1 VKPLPSIKNLI
12 IDMDGV
18 LYRGRRLLPGAKEFL
33 HHLEER
39 KTAYILVTNNSTRT
53 PEEYV
58 AVLKEMGIEVCP
70 RWILTS
76 ALATADY
83 LGNIFPQGARL
94 YLIGEEGL
102 YSALAAQGFEFGER
116 DVEAV
121 VVGMDREL
129 TYEKLKTATVAIRQ
143 GARFVGTNP
152 DKSFPAEEAI
162 VPGAGAILA
171 AIEAATGVQPTV
183 IGKPE
188 PLLFQMAL
196 QRMDAT
202 EKETAVIGDRL
213 ETDILGG
220 QRCGLTTI
228 LVLTGISQQQDLEA
242 SDIKLD
248 YVFQDLI
255 HLDEAFIIP
264 DLKGGNVAAACPG

>member
-1 VKPLPSIKNLI
+1 MKPLHSIKNLI

-18 LYRGRRLLPGAKEFL
+18 LYRGRRPLPGAKEFL

-39 KTAYILVTNNSTRT
+39 DTAYILVTNNSTRT

-58 AVLKEMGIEVCP
+58 ALLKEMGIEVVP
-70 RWILTS
+70 DWILTS

-83 LGNIFPQGARL
+83 LGNLLPQGARL

-102 YSALAAQGFEFGER
+102 HSALAARGFEFGER

-121 VVGMDREL
+121 VVGMDRQL

-171 AIEAATGVQPTV
+171 AIEVATDIKPTV

-188 PLLFQMAL
+188 PILFQMAL
-196 QRMDAT
+196 QRMGVI

-228 LVLTGISQQQDLEA
+228 LILTGISQQQDLEA
-242 SDIKLD
+242 SDIGPD
-248 YVFQDLI
+248 YTFESLTQLA
-255 HLDEAFIIP
+255 HALS
-264 DLKGGNVAAACPG
+264 

>member
-1 VKPLPSIKNLI
+1 MKPLSPLKNLI

-18 LYRGRRLLPGAKEFL
+18 LYRGRRPLPGAKEFL
-33 HHLEER
+33 GHLEER
-39 KTAYILVTNNSTRT
+39 EIAYTLVTNNATRT

-58 AVLKEMGIEVCP
+58 AVLKEMGIEVSP
-70 RWILTS
+70 RRILTS

-83 LGNIFPQGARL
+83 LENILPQGARL

-116 DVEAV
+116 NIEAV
-121 VVGMDREL
+121 VVGMDRQV
-129 TYEKLKTATVAIRQ
+129 TYEKLKTATIAIRQ
-143 GARFVGTNP
+143 GARFIGTNP

-171 AIEAATGVQPTV
+171 AIEAVTGVKPTV

-188 PLLFQMAL
+188 PILFQMAL
-196 QRMDAT
+196 QRMGAR
-202 EKETAVIGDRL
+202 EEETAVIGDRL

-228 LVLTGISQQQDLEA
+228 LLLTGVTQKENLAKSEIQP
-242 SDIKLD
+242 D
-248 YVFQDLI
+248 YTFESLTQLVQALS
-255 HLDEAFIIP
+255 
-264 DLKGGNVAAACPG
+264 

>member
-1 VKPLPSIKNLI
+1 MKPLSAVKNLI

-18 LYRGRRLLPGAKEFL
+18 LYRGHRPLPGAKEFL
-33 HHLEER
+33 QHLEER
-39 KTAYILVTNNSTRT
+39 EIAYTLVTNNATRT

-58 AVLKEMGIEVCP
+58 ALLKEMGIEVSP
-70 RWILTS
+70 RRILTS

-83 LGNIFPQGARL
+83 LRNILPQGARL

-102 YSALAAQGFEFGER
+102 YSALAARGFEFGTRE
-116 DVEAV
+116 VEAV
-121 VVGMDREL
+121 VVGMDRQL
-129 TYEKLKTATVAIRQ
+129 TYEKLKTATIAIRQ

-171 AIEAATGVQPTV
+171 AIEAATGVKPTV

-188 PLLFQMAL
+188 PILFQMAL
-196 QRMDAT
+196 QRMGAT

-228 LVLTGISQQQDLEA
+228 LVLTGVTQKQDLEA
-242 SDIKLD
+242 SDIKPD
-248 YVFQDLI
+248 YVFPDLI
-255 HLDEAFIIP
+255 HLDEAFIHS
-264 DLKGGNVAAACPG
+264 K

>member
-1 VKPLPSIKNLI
+1 VKPLSAIKNLI

-18 LYRGRRLLPGAKEFL
+18 LYRGHRPLPGAKEFL
-33 HHLEER
+33 QHLEER
-39 KTAYILVTNNSTRT
+39 EITYTLVTNNATRT

-58 AVLKEMGIEVCP
+58 AILKEMGIEVSP
-70 RWILTS
+70 GRILTS

-83 LGNIFPQGARL
+83 LGNILPQGARL

-102 YSALAAQGFEFGER
+102 HSALAAQGFEFGEK

-121 VVGMDREL
+121 VVGMDRQL
-129 TYEKLKTATVAIRQ
+129 TYEKLKTATIAIRQ

-171 AIEAATGVQPTV
+171 AIEAATGVKPTV

-188 PLLFQMAL
+188 PILFQMAL
-196 QRMDAT
+196 QRMGAT

-228 LVLTGISQQQDLEA
+228 LVLSGITQKEDLEA
-242 SDIKLD
+242 SEIKPD
-248 YVFQDLI
+248 YVFPDLI
-255 HLDEAFIIP
+255 HLDEALIIA
-264 DLKGGNVAAACPG
+264 DLKEKM

>member
-1 VKPLPSIKNLI
+1 MKPLPSIQNLI

-18 LYRGRRLLPGAKEFL
+18 LYRGRRPLPGAKEFL

-39 KTAYILVTNNSTRT
+39 DSAYILATNNSTRT

-58 AVLKEMGIEVCP
+58 VVLKEMGIGVVPE
-70 RWILTS
+70 RILTS

-83 LGNIFPQGARL
+83 LGNLLPQGARL

-102 YSALAAQGFEFGER
+102 YSALAAQGFEFGEGG
-116 DVEAV
+116 VEAV

-129 TYEKLKTATVAIRQ
+129 TYEKLRIATVAIRQ

-152 DKSFPAEEAI
+152 DTSFPAEEAI

-188 PLLFQMAL
+188 PTLFQMAL
-196 QRMDAT
+196 QRMGAT
-202 EKETAVIGDRL
+202 EEETAVIGDRL

-228 LVLTGISQQQDLEA
+228 LLLTGISQQQDLEA
-242 SDIKLD
+242 SDIKPD
-248 YVFQDLI
+248 YTFESLTQLVHALS
-255 HLDEAFIIP
+255 
-264 DLKGGNVAAACPG
+264 

>member
-1 VKPLPSIKNLI
+1 MKRLHSIKNLI

-18 LYRGRRLLPGAKEFL
+18 LYRGRRPLPGAKEFL
-33 HHLEER
+33 LHLEER
-39 KTAYILVTNNSTRT
+39 EAAYILVTNNSTRT

-58 AVLKEMGIEVCP
+58 AVLKEMGIEVSP
-70 RWILTS
+70 RRILTS

-83 LGNIFPQGARL
+83 LASLLPQGARL

-102 YSALAAQGFEFGER
+102 HSALAAQGFGFGEKGI
-116 DVEAV
+116 EAV
-121 VVGMDREL
+121 VVGMDRQL

-162 VPGAGAILA
+162 IPGAGAILA

-188 PLLFQMAL
+188 PTLFQMAL
-196 QRMDAT
+196 QRMGAT

-220 QRCGLTTI
+220 ERCGLTTI

-242 SDIKLD
+242 SDIKPD

-255 HLDEAFIIP
+255 HLDEAFISLI
-264 DLKGGNVAAACPG
+264 

>member
-1 VKPLPSIKNLI
+1 MKPLSSIKNLI
-12 IDMDGV
+12 IDVDGV
-18 LYRGRRLLPGAKEFL
+18 LYRGRRPLPGAKEFL

-39 KTAYILVTNNSTRT
+39 ETAYILVTNNSTRT

-58 AVLKEMGIEVCP
+58 AVLKEMGIEVVP
-70 RWILTS
+70 ERILTS

-83 LGNIFPQGARL
+83 LGNLLPKGARL
-94 YLIGEEGL
+94 YLIGEGGV

-121 VVGMDREL
+121 VVGMDRQL
-129 TYEKLKTATVAIRQ
+129 TYEKLKTATIAIRQ

-171 AIEAATGVQPTV
+171 AIEAATDVKPTV

-188 PLLFQMAL
+188 PILFQLAL
-196 QRMDAT
+196 QRMGGT

-220 QRCGLTTI
+220 EKCGLTTV

-242 SDIKLD
+242 SDIKPD

-255 HLDEAFIIP
+255 YLNGAIYPSAPARRF
-264 DLKGGNVAAACPG
+264 G

>member
-1 VKPLPSIKNLI
+1 MKPLSYIKNLI

-18 LYRGRRLLPGAKEFL
+18 LYRGHRSLPGAKEFL

-39 KTAYILVTNNSTRT
+39 EIAYILVTNNSTRT
-53 PEEYV
+53 PEAYI
-58 AVLKEMGIEVCP
+58 AVLNEMGIGVSP
-70 RWILTS
+70 RRILTS

-83 LGNIFPQGARL
+83 LGNLLPQGARL

-102 YSALAAQGFEFGER
+102 HSALAAKGFEFEER
-116 DVEAV
+116 GVEAV
-121 VVGMDREL
+121 VVGMDRQL
-129 TYEKLKTATVAIRQ
+129 TYEKLKTATIAIRQ
-143 GARFVGTNP
+143 GARFIGTNP

-171 AIEAATGVQPTV
+171 AIEAATDVKPTV

-188 PLLFQMAL
+188 PILFQMAL
-196 QRMDAT
+196 QRMGAR
-202 EKETAVIGDRL
+202 EEETAVIGDRL

-228 LVLTGISQQQDLEA
+228 LVLTGITQKEDLAKSE
-242 SDIKLD
+242 IQPD
-248 YVFQDLI
+248 YTFESLTQLL
-255 HLDEAFIIP
+255 HALS
-264 DLKGGNVAAACPG
+264 

>member
-1 VKPLPSIKNLI
+1 MKPLSSIKSLI

-18 LYRGRRLLPGAKEFL
+18 LYRGRRPLPGAKEFL
-33 HHLEER
+33 QHLEER
-39 KTAYILVTNNSTRT
+39 ETAYILVTNNSTRT

-58 AVLKEMGIEVCP
+58 TVLKEMGIEVSP
-70 RWILTS
+70 GRILTS

-83 LGNIFPQGARL
+83 LGNLLPEGAWL

-102 YSALAAQGFEFGER
+102 YSALAAQGFEFGEM

-143 GARFVGTNP
+143 GARFIGTNP

-171 AIEAATGVQPTV
+171 AIEAATGVQPTI

-188 PLLFQMAL
+188 PTLFQMAL
-196 QRMDAT
+196 QRMGAT

-228 LVLTGISQQQDLEA
+228 LLLTGVTQKEDLAKSE
-242 SDIKLD
+242 IQPD
-248 YVFQDLI
+248 YTFESLTQLVHALS
-255 HLDEAFIIP
+255 
-264 DLKGGNVAAACPG
+264 

>member
-1 VKPLPSIKNLI
+1 MKPLSSIKNLI

-18 LYRGRRLLPGAKEFL
+18 VYRGHRPLAGAREFL
-33 HHLEER
+33 HHLEE
-39 KTAYILVTNNSTRT
+39 KETAHILVTNNSTRT

-58 AVLKEMGIEVCP
+58 AVLKEMGIEVSP
-70 RWILTS
+70 RRILTS

-83 LGNIFPQGARL
+83 LRNLLPQEARL

-102 YSALAAQGFEFGER
+102 YSALAAQGFQFGER

-121 VVGMDREL
+121 VVGMDRQL

-152 DKSFPAEEAI
+152 DKSFPAEETI
-162 VPGAGAILA
+162 LPGAGVILA
-171 AIEAATGVQPTV
+171 AMEAATGVQPIL

-188 PLLFQMAL
+188 PTLFQIAL
-196 QRMDAT
+196 QSMGAT

-228 LVLTGISQQQDLEA
+228 LLLTGISQQQDLET
-242 SDIKLD
+242 SDIRPD

-255 HLDEAFIIP
+255 HLNEAFTIP
-264 DLKGGNVAAACPG
+264 DPKEKPNNATIG

>member
-1 VKPLPSIKNLI
+1 VKPLSSIKNLI

-18 LYRGRRLLPGAKEFL
+18 LYRGHRPLPGAKEFL

-39 KTAYILVTNNSTRT
+39 REAYILVTNNATRT

-58 AVLKEMGIEVCP
+58 AVLKEMGIEVSP
-70 RWILTS
+70 QRILTS

-83 LGNIFPQGARL
+83 LRKTLPQGARL

-102 YSALAAQGFEFGER
+102 YSALAARGFEFGEHG
-116 DVEAV
+116 VEAV
-121 VVGMDREL
+121 VVGMDRQL

-143 GARFVGTNP
+143 GARFMGTNP
-152 DKSFPAEEAI
+152 DKSFPAQEAI

-171 AIEAATGVQPTV
+171 AIEAATGLQPTV

-188 PLLFQMAL
+188 PPLFQMAM
-196 QRMDAT
+196 RKMGAT

-242 SDIKLD
+242 SDIKPD

-255 HLDEAFIIP
+255 HLDEAFAVA
-264 DLKGGNVAAACPG
+264 DLKGGLDNSTIR

>member
-1 VKPLPSIKNLI
+1 VKPLSSIKNLI

-18 LYRGRRLLPGAKEFL
+18 LYRGHRPLPGAKEFL
-33 HHLEER
+33 QHLEER
-39 KTAYILVTNNSTRT
+39 EIAYTLVTNNATQT

-58 AVLKEMGIEVCP
+58 AILEETGIEVSP
-70 RWILTS
+70 RRILTS

-83 LGNIFPQGARL
+83 LRNLLPQGARL
-94 YLIGEEGL
+94 YIIGEEGL
-102 YSALAAQGFEFGER
+102 YSALAAQGLEFGTRE
-116 DVEAV
+116 VEAV

-129 TYEKLKTATVAIRQ
+129 TYEKLKTATIAIRR

-171 AIEAATGVQPTV
+171 AIEAATGVKPTV

-188 PLLFQMAL
+188 PILFQMAL
-196 QRMDAT
+196 QRMGAI
-202 EKETAVIGDRL
+202 EEETAVIGDRL

-220 QRCGLTTI
+220 QRCDLTTI
-228 LVLTGISQQQDLEA
+228 LVLSGVTQKQDLEA
-242 SDIKLD
+242 SDIKPD
-248 YVFQDLI
+248 YTFESLTQLVHALS
-255 HLDEAFIIP
+255 
-264 DLKGGNVAAACPG
+264 

>member
-1 VKPLPSIKNLI
+1 MKPLPPIQNLI

-18 LYRGRRLLPGAKEFL
+18 LYRGHRPLPGAKEFL

-39 KTAYILVTNNSTRT
+39 ETAYILVTNNATRT
-53 PEEYV
+53 PEQYAAE
-58 AVLKEMGIEVCP
+58 LKEMGIEVSP
-70 RWILTS
+70 QRILTS

-83 LGNIFPQGARL
+83 LGNLLPQGARL
-94 YLIGEEGL
+94 YLIGEGGL
-102 YSALAAQGFEFGER
+102 YSALAAQGFTFGER
-116 DVEAV
+116 DIEAV
-121 VVGMDREL
+121 VVGMDRQL
-129 TYEKLKTATVAIRQ
+129 TYEKLKAATIAIRQ
-143 GARFVGTNP
+143 GAQFVGTNP

-188 PLLFQMAL
+188 PILFQMAL
-196 QRMDAT
+196 QRMGAT

-242 SDIKLD
+242 SDIKPD
-248 YVFQDLI
+248 YVFPDLI
-255 HLDEAFIIP
+255 HLDEALIIADP
-264 DLKGGNVAAACPG
+264 KEKM

>member
-1 VKPLPSIKNLI
+1 VKPLSAIKNLI

-18 LYRGRRLLPGAKEFL
+18 LYRGHRPLPGAKEFL
-33 HHLEER
+33 QHLEER
-39 KTAYILVTNNSTRT
+39 EIAYTLVTNNATRT

-58 AVLKEMGIEVCP
+58 AILKEMSIEVSP
-70 RWILTS
+70 RRILTS

-83 LGNIFPQGARL
+83 LGTLLPQGARL

-102 YSALAAQGFEFGER
+102 YSALAAQGFEFGTRE
-116 DVEAV
+116 VEAV

-129 TYEKLKTATVAIRQ
+129 TYEKLKTATVAIRR

-171 AIEAATGVQPTV
+171 ALEATTGVQPTV

-188 PLLFQMAL
+188 PILFRMAL
-196 QRMDAT
+196 QRMGAT

-220 QRCGLTTI
+220 QRCDLTTI
-228 LVLTGISQQQDLEA
+228 LVLSGITQKEDLEA
-242 SDIKLD
+242 SDIKPD

-255 HLDEAFIIP
+255 RLDETLIIA
-264 DLKGGNVAAACPG
+264 DLKGRDVASARPG

>member
-1 VKPLPSIKNLI
+1 MKPLSSIRNLI

-18 LYRGRRLLPGAKEFL
+18 LYRGRRPSPGAKEFL

-39 KTAYILVTNNSTRT
+39 EAAYILVTNNSTRT

-58 AVLKEMGIEVCP
+58 AVLKEMGIEVVP
-70 RWILTS
+70 ERILTS
-76 ALATADY
+76 ALATANY
-83 LGNIFPQGARL
+83 LGNLLSRGARL

-102 YSALAAQGFEFGER
+102 YSALAAQGFEFGEG
-116 DVEAV
+116 DIEAV
-121 VVGMDREL
+121 VVGMDRQL

-188 PLLFQMAL
+188 PILFQMAL
-196 QRMDAT
+196 QRMGTT

-228 LVLTGISQQQDLEA
+228 LVLTGISQEQDLET
-242 SDIKLD
+242 SDIKPD
-248 YVFQDLI
+248 YTFESLPQLV
-255 HLDEAFIIP
+255 HAFS
-264 DLKGGNVAAACPG
+264 

>member
-1 VKPLPSIKNLI
+1 VKPLSSITNLI

-18 LYRGRRLLPGAKEFL
+18 LYRGRRPLPGTKEFL
-33 HHLEER
+33 HHLEEGE
-39 KTAYILVTNNSTRT
+39 TAYILVTNNSTRT

-58 AVLKEMGIEVCP
+58 AVLREMGIEVVP
-70 RWILTS
+70 ERILTS

-83 LGNIFPQGARL
+83 LGNLLPQGARL

-116 DVEAV
+116 GIEAV
-121 VVGMDREL
+121 VVGMDRQL
-129 TYEKLKTATVAIRQ
+129 TYQKLKTASIAIRQ

-152 DKSFPAEEAI
+152 DKTFPAENAI
-162 VPGAGAILA
+162 LPGTGAILA
-171 AIEAATGVQPTV
+171 AIEAATDVKPTV

-188 PLLFQMAL
+188 LILFQLAL
-196 QRMDAT
+196 QRMRAT

-220 QRCGLTTI
+220 EKCGLTTI

-242 SDIKLD
+242 SDTKPD

-255 HLDEAFIIP
+255 HLDEAFISLI
-264 DLKGGNVAAACPG
+264 

>member
-1 VKPLPSIKNLI
+1 MKPLSSIRNLI

-18 LYRGRRLLPGAKEFL
+18 LYRGRRPLPGAKEFL

-39 KTAYILVTNNSTRT
+39 YTAYILVTNNSTRT

-58 AVLKEMGIEVCP
+58 AVLKEMGIDVVPE
-70 RWILTS
+70 RILTS

-83 LGNIFPQGARL
+83 LGNLLPQGARL

-102 YSALAAQGFEFGER
+102 YSALAAQGFEFGKG
-116 DVEAV
+116 DIEAV
-121 VVGMDREL
+121 VVGMDRQL
-129 TYEKLKTATVAIRQ
+129 TYEKLKTATIAIRQ
-143 GARFVGTNP
+143 GARFVGANP
-152 DKSFPAEEAI
+152 DKSFPAEEATL
-162 VPGAGAILA
+162 PGAGAILA
-171 AIEAATGVQPTV
+171 AIVAATDVKPTI

-188 PLLFQMAL
+188 PTLFQMAL
-196 QRMDAT
+196 QRMGAT
-202 EKETAVIGDRL
+202 EKETGVIGDRL

-228 LVLTGISQQQDLEA
+228 LVLTGISQQQDLET
-242 SDIKLD
+242 SDIKPD

-255 HLDEAFIIP
+255 HLDEAFIIA
-264 DLKGGNVAAACPG
+264 DLKGSLDKGTTR

>member
-1 VKPLPSIKNLI
+1 MKPLSSLKNLI

-18 LYRGRRLLPGAKEFL
+18 LYRGRRPLPGAKEFL
-33 HHLEER
+33 GHLEER
-39 KTAYILVTNNSTRT
+39 KIAYTLVTNNATRT

-58 AVLKEMGIEVCP
+58 AVLKEMGIEVSP
-70 RWILTS
+70 RRILTS

-83 LGNIFPQGARL
+83 LENLLPEGARL

-102 YSALAAQGFEFGER
+102 HSALAAQGFEFGER
-116 DVEAV
+116 NIEAV
-121 VVGMDREL
+121 VVGMDRQL

-143 GARFVGTNP
+143 GARFIGTNP

-171 AIEAATGVQPTV
+171 AIEAATGVKPTV

-188 PLLFQMAL
+188 PILFQMAL
-196 QRMDAT
+196 QRMGAS

-228 LVLTGISQQQDLEA
+228 LVLTGITQKEDLA
-242 SDIKLD
+242 KSGIRPD
-248 YVFQDLI
+248 YTFESLTQLVHALS
-255 HLDEAFIIP
+255 
-264 DLKGGNVAAACPG
+264 